1 MIVLRHPATLKKA
14 RACGTMRHRLY
25 RLNKA
30 DKEMFM
36 KWFLKNALLI
46 CLGLSLAFLFACGS
60 YNKTPADNDGQG
72 QTVLTDGE
80 NGDETI
86 TVNGDNELPI
96 ILFN

>member
-1 MIVLRHPATLKKA
+1 MQRFCKA
-14 RACGTMRHRLY
+14 
-25 RLNKA
+25 
-30 DKEMFM
+30 
-36 KWFLKNALLI
+36 ALLI
-46 CLGLSLAFLFACGS
+46 CLAFSLIFCLFACGGDS
-60 YNKTPADNDGQG
+60 KTTADKDGNNGQG